1 VVNVTLLIFIGL
13 EEARLENIV
22 HSVETAFKRV
32 YTAFHNNVQNY
43 AIEELRHKRAYG
55 CRKKRL
61 NTATFF

>member
-1 VVNVTLLIFIGL
+1 MAIAYLKAKYQPNADSL
-13 EEARLENIV
+13 RY
-22 HSVETAFKRV
+22 

-43 AIEELRHKRAYG
+43 AITELRHKRVYG